1 MVINVDK
8 EVVYAYRLIYL
19 HYFRCNV
26 LMFKVVTAARYSAPV
41 QLDVF
46 QPTRSLVEPNY
57 YLALGSDCQ
66 VIKPAILGSTQDSS
80 LKYFVG
86 SIIANKSIYQ

>member
-1 MVINVDK
+1 MVINMDK
-8 EVVYAYRLIYL
+8 EVAYAYRLIYL

-46 QPTRSLVEPNY
+46 QPTRSLV
-57 YLALGSDCQ
+57 GR
-66 VIKPAILGSTQDSS
+66 
-80 LKYFVG
+80 
-86 SIIANKSIYQ
+86 